1 MDGAAGEGPQVGD
14 MVLYVE
20 VMEDGMFQPLGVMT
34 MGDMMDWA
42 DSQEALT
49 GAGEFL
55 FRYMELMPAGGP

>member
-1 MDGAAGEGPQVGD
+1 MGQQGRVHRWGTW
-14 MVLYVE
+14 LYVV

-55 FRYMELMPAGGP
+55 FRYMELMPAGGH

>member
-1 MDGAAGEGPQVGD
+1 MD

-34 MGDMMDWA
+34 MGDMLDWA
-42 DSQEALT
+42 DSQENLT